1 MYKKLALLLSKRDKQ
16 FLVLLLLFSLF
27 ISMIETIGISIIMP
41 YVAVASNFTLIH
53 TNKYYLYV
61 YNYFGFHSDI
71 QFVLSF
77 GFLLVFFYLFRSVI
91 NLFYFYLLARFSK
104 GRYYVIAYK
113 LFENYLSMPY
123 RSFIDRNSSILTKTI
138 ISEAQNLTELISAL
152 LFMLSEIFIIIL
164 IYSVFIYVNWKIT
177 LALSIILI
185 LNALLLTQTVSKKI
199 KKLGQKRELFQN
211 RFFEVINRTM
221 GNFKMI
227 KLHGEE
233 KNVLKEFSQA
243 TDSFVKSYIANESL
257 SNFPRLF
264 LEAIG
269 FSIVTLIIIYLV
281 YSNQGDISHEFGL
294 LSMFVL
300 GLYRLL
306 PSVNRILGSYN
317 KVLFYRKSLD
327 IVHNDL
333 IYEIEDLGDTKI
345 PFNKEIRLE
354 NICFSYI
361 QGKDILKNINI
372 VIKKGEKIAF
382 TGESGSGKSTLVD
395 IIIGLYKSSN
405 GNIYIDNHILNETNI
420 GSWRKK
426 IGYIPQSIYLFDGTV
441 AQNVTMGKAINSDKV
456 IEVLKKANIWEF
468 LKVHHQGIET
478 NVGEGGVKLS
488 GGQKQ
493 RIAIARALYF
503 DPEVLVLDEATS
515 ALDEKTEI
523 KIMEEIYDVS
533 EGKTLII
540 IAHRLSTI
548 EGCDVVYKLDKGVI
562 KRIKL

>member
-1 MYKKLALLLSKRDKQ
+1 MLNKLKLLLSKRDKQ
-16 FLVLLLLFSLF
+16 FLILLLLFSLF
-27 ISMIETIGISIIMP
+27 ISVIETIGVSIIMP

-53 TNKYYLYV
+53 TNKYYLWI
-61 YNYFGFHSDI
+61 YNYFGFHNDI
-71 QFVLSF
+71 NFVIIF
-77 GFLLVFFYLFRSVI
+77 GFLVIFFYIFRSVV

-123 RSFIDRNSSILTKTI
+123 RGFIDRNSSNLTKTI
-138 ISEAQNLTELISAL
+138 ISEAQNVTELISAL
-152 LFMLSEIFIIIL
+152 LFMVSEIFIIIL
-164 IYSVFIYVNWKIT
+164 IYTLFIYINWKIT
-177 LALSIILI
+177 LALSVILL

-199 KKLGQKRELFQN
+199 KKLGQKRELFQK
-211 RFFEVINRTM
+211 RFFEVINTTM

-233 KNVLKEFSQA
+233 KDILKEFSQS
-243 TDSFVKSYIANESL
+243 TDSFAKTYIANESL

-269 FSIVTLIIIYLV
+269 FSIVASIIIYLV
-281 YSNQGDISHEFGL
+281 YINQSDISHAFGL

-317 KVLFYRKSLD
+317 KILFYRKSLD

-333 IYEIEDLGDTKI
+333 IYEIEDLGTENI
-345 PFNKEIRLE
+345 SFNKEIRLE
-354 NICFSYI
+354 NLSFSYI
-361 QGKDILKNINI
+361 DSNNILKNINI
-372 VIKKGEKIAF
+372 SIKKGKKIAF

-395 IIIGLYKSSN
+395 IIIGLYKPSA
-405 GNIYIDNHILNETNI
+405 GNIYIDNTLLTEKNVR
-420 GSWRKK
+420 SWRKR

-441 AQNVTMGKAINSDKV
+441 AQNVTMGKDINSDKV
-456 IEVLKKANIWEF
+456 IEVLKKANIWDF
-468 LKVHHQGIET
+468 LDAHHQGIET

-503 DPEVLVLDEATS
+503 DPEILVLDEATS
-515 ALDEKTEI
+515 ALDEETEA
-523 KIMEEIYDVS
+523 KIMQEIYKVS
-533 EGKTLII
+533 EDKTLII

-548 EGCDVVYKLDKGVI
+548 DGCDVVYKLDNGQLMGKY
-562 KRIKL
+562 

>member
-1 MYKKLALLLSKRDKQ
+1 MLNKLKLLLSKRDKQ
-16 FLVLLLLFSLF
+16 FLILLLLFSLF
-27 ISMIETIGISIIMP
+27 ISVIETIGVSIIMP

-53 TNKYYLYV
+53 TNKYYLWI
-61 YNYFGFHSDI
+61 YNYFGFHNDI
-71 QFVLSF
+71 NFVIIF
-77 GFLLVFFYLFRSVI
+77 GFLLIFFYLFRSVV

-123 RSFIDRNSSILTKTI
+123 RGFIDRNSSNLTKTI
-138 ISEAQNLTELISAL
+138 ISEAQNVTELISAL
-152 LFMLSEIFIIIL
+152 LFMVSEIFIIIL
-164 IYSVFIYVNWKIT
+164 IYTLFIYINWKIT
-177 LALSIILI
+177 LALSVILL

-199 KKLGQKRELFQN
+199 KKLGQKRELFQK
-211 RFFEVINRTM
+211 RFFEVINTTM

-233 KNVLKEFSQA
+233 KDILKEFSQS
-243 TDSFVKSYIANESL
+243 TDSFAKTYIANESL

-269 FSIVTLIIIYLV
+269 FSIVASIIIYLV
-281 YSNQGDISHEFGL
+281 YINQSDISHSFGL
-294 LSMFVL
+294 ISMFVL

-306 PSVNRILGSYN
+306 PSVNRILVSYN
-317 KVLFYRKSLD
+317 KILFYRKSLD

-333 IYEIEDLGDTKI
+333 IYEIEDLGTENI
-345 PFNKEIRLE
+345 SFNKEIRLE
-354 NICFSYI
+354 NLSFSYI
-361 QGKDILKNINI
+361 DSNNILKNINI
-372 VIKKGEKIAF
+372 SIKKGKKIAF

-395 IIIGLYKSSN
+395 IIIGLYKPSA
-405 GNIYIDNHILNETNI
+405 GNIYIDNTLLTEKNVR
-420 GSWRKK
+420 SWRKR

-441 AQNVTMGKAINSDKV
+441 AQNVTMGKDINSDKV
-456 IEVLKKANIWEF
+456 IEVLKKANIWDF
-468 LKVHHQGIET
+468 LDAHHQGIET

-503 DPEVLVLDEATS
+503 DPEILVLDEATS
-515 ALDEKTEI
+515 ALDEETEA
-523 KIMEEIYDVS
+523 KIMQEIYKVS
-533 EGKTLII
+533 EDKTLII

-548 EGCDVVYKLDKGVI
+548 DGCDVVYKLDNGQLMGKY
-562 KRIKL
+562 

>member
-1 MYKKLALLLSKRDKQ
+1 MLNKLKLLLSKRDKQ
-16 FLVLLLLFSLF
+16 FLILLLLFSLF
-27 ISMIETIGISIIMP
+27 ISVIETIGVSIIMP

-53 TNKYYLYV
+53 TNKYYLWI
-61 YNYFGFHSDI
+61 YNYFGFHNDVE
-71 QFVLSF
+71 FVIIF
-77 GFLLVFFYLFRSVI
+77 GFLLIFFYIFRSVV

-123 RSFIDRNSSILTKTI
+123 RGFIDRNSSNLTKTI
-138 ISEAQNLTELISAL
+138 ISEAQNVTELISAL
-152 LFMLSEIFIIIL
+152 LFMVSEIFIIIL
-164 IYSVFIYVNWKIT
+164 IYTLFIYINWKIT
-177 LALSIILI
+177 LALSVILL

-199 KKLGQKRELFQN
+199 KKLGQKRELFQK
-211 RFFEVINRTM
+211 RFFEVINTTM

-233 KNVLKEFSQA
+233 KDILKEFSQS
-243 TDSFVKSYIANESL
+243 TDSFAKTYIANESL

-269 FSIVTLIIIYLV
+269 FSIVASIIIYLV
-281 YSNQGDISHEFGL
+281 YINQSDISHAFGL

-317 KVLFYRKSLD
+317 KILFYRKSLD

-333 IYEIEDLGDTKI
+333 IYEIEDLGTENI
-345 PFNKEIRLE
+345 SFNKEIRLE
-354 NICFSYI
+354 NLSFSYI
-361 QGKDILKNINI
+361 DSNNILKNINI
-372 VIKKGEKIAF
+372 SIKKGKKIAF

-395 IIIGLYKSSN
+395 IIIGLYKPSA
-405 GNIYIDNHILNETNI
+405 GNIYIDNTLLTEKNVR
-420 GSWRKK
+420 SWRKR

-441 AQNVTMGKAINSDKV
+441 AQNVTMGKDINSDKV
-456 IEVLKKANIWEF
+456 IEVLKKANIWDF
-468 LKVHHQGIET
+468 LDAHHQGIET

-503 DPEVLVLDEATS
+503 DPEILVLDEATS
-515 ALDEKTEI
+515 ALDEETEA
-523 KIMEEIYDVS
+523 KIMQEIYKVS
-533 EGKTLII
+533 EDKTLII

-548 EGCDVVYKLDKGVI
+548 DGCDVVYKLDNSQLMGKY
-562 KRIKL
+562 